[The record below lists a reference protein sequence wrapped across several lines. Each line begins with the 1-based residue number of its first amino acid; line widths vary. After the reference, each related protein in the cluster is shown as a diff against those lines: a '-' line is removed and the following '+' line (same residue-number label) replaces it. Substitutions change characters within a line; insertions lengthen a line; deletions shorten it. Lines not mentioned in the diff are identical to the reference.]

1 MHLCVL
7 FAYMYNPYSYLYIRH
22 IRTHTNMWP
31 IDIHAYVYRYM
42 YHLSIYLHVYKYVN
56 THMAWPIYIFVYMEI
71 NVCRPYKYVYKYLR
85 KYTLGL
91 YQVPHT
97 CKDSHSLHICVSK

>member
-1 MHLCVL
+1 MKTRKYIYNISTCTHVNMHLCVL

-42 YHLSIYLHVYKYVN
+42 YHLSIYLHVYMSI
-56 THMAWPIYIFVYMEI
+56 HIWH
-71 NVCRPYKYVYKYLR
+71 
-85 KYTLGL
+85 GL
-91 YQVPHT
+91 YT
-97 CKDSHSLHICVSK
+97 YLYIWT

>member
-42 YHLSIYLHVYKYVN
+42 YHLSIYLHVYMSI
-56 THMAWPIYIFVYMEI
+56 HIWH
-71 NVCRPYKYVYKYLR
+71 
-85 KYTLGL
+85 GL
-91 YQVPHT
+91 YT
-97 CKDSHSLHICVSK
+97 YLYIWR